1 MTMLDDYQSKTSHLV
16 ADPNYNSAKKPQ
28 DPCLPPL
35 TSDRSIRQF
44 IERQNKA
51 KLIKQA
57 KDEYL
62 KRNDGSG
69 WKNEVTKPCPPK
81 ITDIII

>member
-16 ADPNYNSAKKPQ
+16 ADPNYNSAKKPC
-28 DPCLPPL
+28 PPPL
-35 TSDRSIRQF
+35 RSIRQF

-57 KDEYL
+57 KEEYL

>member
-1 MTMLDDYQSKTSHLV
+1 MTMLDDYQSKTSHLA
-16 ADPNYNSAKKPQ
+16 ADLNYNSAKKPQ
-28 DPCLPPL
+28 DPCLPPH
-35 TSDRSIRQF
+35 RSIRQF

-51 KLIKQA
+51 KMIKQA
-57 KDEYL
+57 KEEYL